1 MCYKTFM
8 TTTYK
13 VSSLLGHNRF
23 HFSFLI
29 LCIFQHE
36 AYVVMSNSKARLCN
50 LAFSWSFLE
59 TQLNALDVIRQA
71 MLASSRVG
79 RGEADGLGAL
89 GKATW

>member
-13 VSSLLGHNRF
+13 VSSLLGHNCF

-59 TQLNALDVIRQA
+59 TQLNALEVIRQA
-71 MLASSRVG
+71 MLASSRVV

>member
-8 TTTYK
+8 MTTYK

-36 AYVVMSNSKARLCN
+36 AYMVMSNSKARLCN
-50 LAFSWSFLE
+50 LAFSWSFLK
-59 TQLNALDVIRQA
+59 TQLNALEVIWQA
-71 MLASSRVG
+71 MLASSRVV